1 MCNSAAKLYMEAER
15 CFVIGDHERSYVLF
29 GKYFK
34 TILPLKK
41 RDDYRRQKTEL
52 DAILGPQSKQLRA
65 IEIMTELR
73 DNLVDRYDKMKT
85 KTSVATPTENPLPLG
100 QDNDR
105 TRSDCKTRSFKFYFY
120 LSSSSIPLAAS
131 RLIKSCFDLRRDLHS
146 NDILLIDCRPH
157 EDYEQSRLRSADV
170 LLHIPDEKLQMGMT
184 AWKVGAALETDRD
197 RAMWASRATRKEII
211 LMDWSSQGPDAVRGS
226 SLWIL
231 KDIMLN
237 VSDFIFHSY

>member
-1 MCNSAAKLYMEAER
+1 MGNTCITFRMCNSAAKLYMEAER

-85 KTSVATPTENPLPLG
+85 KPTVAAPTENPLPLG

-105 TRSDCKTRSFKFYFY
+105 IRTDCKTRSLKRAIF
-120 LSSSSIPLAAS
+120 IIIINP
-131 RLIKSCFDLRRDLHS
+131 SCSFQVDQ
-146 NDILLIDCRPH
+146 ILFRPPPRPAQQR
-157 EDYEQSRLRSADV
+157 Y
-170 LLHIPDEKLQMGMT
+170 P
-184 AWKVGAALETDRD
+184 
-197 RAMWASRATRKEII
+197 
-211 LMDWSSQGPDAVRGS
+211 P
-226 SLWIL
+226 
-231 KDIMLN
+231 N
-237 VSDFIFHSY
+237 